1 VLHVRSFADGPL
13 IPLLSYVASF
23 VGVFLGL
30 RCATRARACPGA
42 SRGRWLLL
50 AAVAI
55 GSTGIWAMDFLALL
69 GFSVVGE
76 TTRYNVVIALAS
88 LLVAVVAAGA
98 GLLIISVDRGEDS
111 ALPVGGLIVFG
122 LLLGAGLTVAHY
134 LAMAAMRMP
143 VRLSYDPVL
152 VVLSFVI
159 AVAAATGI
167 LLGATRLRG
176 AWPTLGASLGL
187 GALLCGMHYTAM
199 AAVLVSRASR
209 PAGLV
214 VGGAGSTAAS
224 SLLLPVILSVSI
236 VAFLVCASIALSPTE
251 DAIRYDAALLDRIRK
266 HTETPFDARTAVL
279 RPSRNVDGVPLRNGM
294 PVWNG
299 GTASGRDTA
308 FAHDI
313 PFGNDTPFGDGT
325 RPGNGTRLGNGTP
338 FGPSSRP
345 GNGTSPGR
353 GPIPGQG
360 RLREDDPA
368 PGRRP
373 DGDPAAGRGRP
384 RGAGSVPDQAGPPED
399 GPVPGPG
406 PAANQPPWAIGEPRQ
421 QPEPY

>member
-1 VLHVRSFADGPL
+1 MLHVRSFADGPL

-30 RCATRARACPGA
+30 RCATRARACHGA

-76 TTRYNVVIALAS
+76 TTRYNVVIAFAS
-88 LLVAVVAAGA
+88 LLVAMVAAGA
-98 GLLIISVDRGEDS
+98 GLLIISVDRSEDS

-199 AAVLVSRASR
+199 AAVHVSPASR

-214 VGGAGSTAAS
+214 VGGAGGTAAS
-224 SLLLPVILSVSI
+224 SFLLPVILSVSI

-251 DAIRYDAALLDRIRK
+251 DAIRYDAALLDRIRR

-279 RPSRNVDGVPLRNGM
+279 RPSRNTGGVPLRNGV

-299 GTASGRDTA
+299 TAPGRDT
-308 FAHDI
+308 
-313 PFGNDTPFGDGT
+313 PFGNDTPFSNGT
-325 RPGNGTRLGNGTP
+325 RPGNGTRRGNGTP
-338 FGPSSRP
+338 FGTSSRP
-345 GNGTSPGR
+345 GGCR
-353 GPIPGQG
+353 C
-360 RLREDDPA
+360 
-368 PGRRP
+368 
-373 DGDPAAGRGRP
+373 
-384 RGAGSVPDQAGPPED
+384 
-399 GPVPGPG
+399 
-406 PAANQPPWAIGEPRQ
+406 
-421 QPEPY
+421 